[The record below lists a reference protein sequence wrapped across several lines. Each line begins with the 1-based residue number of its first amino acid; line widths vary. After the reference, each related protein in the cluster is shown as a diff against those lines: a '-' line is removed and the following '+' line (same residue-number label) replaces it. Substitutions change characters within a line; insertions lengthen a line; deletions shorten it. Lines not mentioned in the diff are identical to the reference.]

1 MKYFFYSNIKAVQ
14 GSLVDIYE
22 GDFIAWC
29 NNHCSPTMIS
39 KSDFPLF
46 TPALFEGLSSARR
59 IENLTGFHNLVLD
72 FDNKEGVSNY
82 DDVTRELI
90 TYTFIAYD
98 TISSTKENRRFRVIL
113 PFSNSLDEKS
123 FELLKNKVIHILQG
137 SLEGLDQSSFDR
149 ARAFFIPTPNTFSE
163 FNKGTYFNECKL
175 FLDQELNITLPK
187 SAQEKGRN
195 DNLKAQVFAALNKDV
210 PIQQI
215 AEEILEYDLK
225 NNNPPLFSDTKENFK
240 TKDPKVNALVFVT
253 NCAVTHAN
261 AHRKSITFND
271 NELTVGA
278 SELLKFQEK
287 ADETKRKE
295 DAFFEFDES
304 LCKAPGL
311 VGEIADWI
319 NSASNKP
326 IPALSLASAL
336 TGVGM
341 VKAHRVR
348 SETNLRTNLYTIG
361 LAPSGGGKEDSM
373 KLMKK
378 LLKATGHKDHIM
390 GDPESAS
397 GLLSSLSNMNGQ
409 AFLGWSEVGLAL
421 QSYTDKNAGG
431 HLSKVIKVLLRL
443 FSEADMDVEGGEY
456 STRSRQDIKQP
467 CLSIYGSSV
476 PDEFFK
482 SLSVAHGSNGFLAR
496 WLVFATSQRGKENP
510 TAVDYEEIPQYL
522 INKLKQI
529 RAMSKNPSGLDDLSQ
544 SVLINPKIVKY
555 TDQARSLLSDI
566 KAHYEIKIQKLLEE
580 GSSLDSVWQ
589 RAIEH
594 IIKISLTLSDNNFIT
609 RDDLDYSSRLVE
621 FILDKSSQMY
631 LEYGNQGEFANTCRE
646 VLDIIR
652 KSGKKGITLA
662 QFNRVKRLPLTYRD
676 QVFKSLKES
685 EQIIEVKDTAK
696 TRPVTSFFYQKDTR
710 I

>member
-253 NCAVTHAN
+253 NCA
-261 AHRKSITFND
+261 
-271 NELTVGA
+271 
-278 SELLKFQEK
+278 Q
-287 ADETKRKE
+287 
-295 DAFFEFDES
+295 
-304 LCKAPGL
+304 
-311 VGEIADWI
+311 
-319 NSASNKP
+319 
-326 IPALSLASAL
+326 
-336 TGVGM
+336 
-341 VKAHRVR
+341 
-348 SETNLRTNLYTIG
+348 
-361 LAPSGGGKEDSM
+361 
-373 KLMKK
+373 
-378 LLKATGHKDHIM
+378 
-390 GDPESAS
+390 
-397 GLLSSLSNMNGQ
+397 
-409 AFLGWSEVGLAL
+409 
-421 QSYTDKNAGG
+421 
-431 HLSKVIKVLLRL
+431 
-443 FSEADMDVEGGEY
+443 
-456 STRSRQDIKQP
+456 
-467 CLSIYGSSV
+467 IY
-476 PDEFFK
+476 
-482 SLSVAHGSNGFLAR
+482 
-496 WLVFATSQRGKENP
+496 
-510 TAVDYEEIPQYL
+510 
-522 INKLKQI
+522 
-529 RAMSKNPSGLDDLSQ
+529 
-544 SVLINPKIVKY
+544 
-555 TDQARSLLSDI
+555 
-566 KAHYEIKIQKLLEE
+566 
-580 GSSLDSVWQ
+580 
-589 RAIEH
+589 
-594 IIKISLTLSDNNFIT
+594 NF
-609 RDDLDYSSRLVE
+609 
-621 FILDKSSQMY
+621 
-631 LEYGNQGEFANTCRE
+631 
-646 VLDIIR
+646 
-652 KSGKKGITLA
+652 
-662 QFNRVKRLPLTYRD
+662 
-676 QVFKSLKES
+676 
-685 EQIIEVKDTAK
+685 
-696 TRPVTSFFYQKDTR
+696 
-710 I
+710 